1 MRTDLESRGEP
12 GLPESEARYR
22 SLFESIDL
30 GFCIIEVLFAPADG
44 DNLRQAADYR
54 FLEVNPAFIAQTG
67 LADAVGHTVRELAP
81 SHESH
86 WFERYG
92 HVALTGQPMRF
103 EAPAEALGRWYEVFA
118 FRVGDPDARQVAV
131 LFNDI
136 RAVKHAQRER
146 EELVTQLRT
155 ANVELRRLNS
165 IARAA
170 ERRSIFLADLG
181 NELQSLS
188 DPDALMAATAQLLGE
203 FLQVDRC
210 AYAEVGVDEDAFTI
224 TGDYTRGDTI
234 SIVGAFTFRAFGAA
248 VLRLMRANTPYVVND
263 VDRDVRITREDRIAY
278 VSTQIRA
285 VVCVPLHKDGRFVAA
300 MAVHQRA
307 PRVWTDEEIELV
319 VTVVRRCWESLERA
333 RAYRSLRER
342 EAALRATS
350 DQLAERT
357 VAAERALRVAELAQQ
372 GAEAANRAKSD
383 FLAVMSHEL
392 RTPLNAI
399 GGYAELI
406 DLGIHGEVTEPQHNA
421 LARIQASQRHLLGLI
436 NGVLNYSR
444 MEAGAVIYHLE
455 ATPVRDALATANALV
470 LPQIGARGL
479 TYWSS
484 IATPDLTVLA
494 DREKLQQILLNLLT
508 NGIKFTEPGGQL
520 RVHCEPRG
528 DVVAFV
534 VTDTGIGIPAEK
546 LATIFDPFVQIDQ
559 RFIRQ
564 YDGVGLGLAISRD
577 LARGMNGDL
586 QVESVIGRG
595 STFTLT
601 VPAEPE
607 APGGVAS
614 DRRTVA

>member
-1 MRTDLESRGEP
+1 MKFDLDASSEP
-12 GLPESEARYR
+12 NLPMSEAKYR
-22 SLFESIDL
+22 SLIESLDL
-30 GFCIIEVLFAPADG
+30 GFCIIEVLFAPG
-44 DNLRQAADYR
+44 EGAAPGKALDYR

-67 LADAVGHTVRELAP
+67 LADAVGHTIRELAP
-81 SHESH
+81 TLEAH

-92 HVALTGQPMRF
+92 HVALTGQPVRF

-118 FRVGDPDARQVAV
+118 FRIGDPEARQVAI

-136 RAVKHAQRER
+136 RAIRHAQRER

-155 ANVELRRLNS
+155 ANIELRRLNAL
-165 IARAA
+165 ARAA
-170 ERRSIFLADLG
+170 ERRSAFLADLG
-181 NELQSLS
+181 DELQSLS
-188 DPDALMAATAQLLGE
+188 DPDALMAATAELLGE
-203 FLQVDRC
+203 YLQVDRC
-210 AYAEVGVDEDAFTI
+210 AYAEVGADEDAFTI
-224 TGDYTRGDTI
+224 TGDYTRGDTF

-248 VLRLMRANTPYVVND
+248 VLRLMRANTPYVVTD

-300 MAVHQRA
+300 MAVHQRD

-333 RAYRSLRER
+333 RASRSLRER
-342 EAALRATS
+342 EGALRATS
-350 DQLAERT
+350 EQLAERT

-372 GAEAANRAKSD
+372 SAEAANRAKSD

-406 DLGIHGEVTEPQHNA
+406 DLGIHGEVTESQRHA

-444 MEAGAVIYHLE
+444 MEAGAVTYHLE
-455 ATPVRDALATANALV
+455 ATPVRDALAAANELV

-479 TYWSS
+479 TYRSS
-484 IATPDLTVLA
+484 SATPDLTVLA

-508 NGIKFTEPGGQL
+508 NGIKFTEPGGKL
-520 RVHCEPRG
+520 RVHCERRG
-528 DVVAFV
+528 DMVAFI
-534 VTDTGIGIPAEK
+534 VTDTGIGIPSEK

-577 LARGMNGDL
+577 LARGMKGDL
-586 QVESVIGRG
+586 QVESLVGRG

-601 VPAEPE
+601 VPVAAAVVSE
-607 APGGVAS
+607 AGDAGA
-614 DRRTVA
+614 